1 MDKKVIILL
10 IVALLTMLFFCLSL
24 KASPQ
29 DAEKG
34 TLSIYFMQEQVGYE
48 EYVWEEE
55 EYGYTLTVRGR
66 MTKPIAIEI
75 DELVIN
81 LDKSF
86 IPRQYLFRG
95 RVSGVDQEIRSI
107 ISEGKVVNTRDV
119 AGQQQSEAVSIRRD
133 AFLLPNPVFSPY
145 MVLTKKYRCN
155 LQEEIDV
162 SAYIIPQMEVPAKLE
177 PKEDDPCR
185 LIMHLAA
192 NEIELETNEEGTL
205 NTMDI
210 PSQSLRVLKTMIGHP
225 SR

>member
-1 MDKKVIILL
+1 
-10 IVALLTMLFFCLSL
+10 
-24 KASPQ
+24 
-29 DAEKG
+29 
-34 TLSIYFMQEQVGYE
+34 MQEQVGYE
-48 EYVWEEE
+48 EYAWEEE

-95 RVSGVDQEIRSI
+95 NVSGVDQEIRSI
-107 ISEGKVVNTRDV
+107 LSDGKVVNIKNV

-155 LQEEIDV
+155 LQEKMDV
-162 SAYIIPQMEVPAKLE
+162 SAYIIPQMEVQATLE
-177 PKEDDPCR
+177 PKKDDPCR
-185 LIMHLAA
+185 LIMRLAA
-192 NEIELETNEEGTL
+192 NDIELETNEEGAL

-210 PSQSLRVLKTMIGHP
+210 PSQSLRVLKTMVRR
-225 SR
+225 STY

>member
-1 MDKKVIILL
+1 MSKRIILFLVII
-10 IVALLTMLFFCLSL
+10 IFVILFFSISI
-24 KASPQ
+24 KARLEET
-29 DAEKG
+29 EKG

-55 EYGYTLTVRGR
+55 EHGYTLTVRGR

-107 ISEGKVVNTRDV
+107 ISEGKIVNTRNV

-145 MVLTKKYRCN
+145 MVLTKKYRCS
-155 LQEEIDV
+155 LQEEVDV
-162 SAYIIPQMEVPAKLE
+162 SAYIIPQMEVPATLV
-177 PKEDDPCR
+177 PKKDDPCR

-192 NEIELETNEEGTL
+192 NEIELETNEEGML

>member
-1 MDKKVIILL
+1 MGKKFIVFLIIVIL
-10 IVALLTMLFFCLSL
+10 VMLFFFISSRASL
-24 KASPQ
+24 EET
-29 DAEKG
+29 EKG

-48 EYVWEEE
+48 EYAWEED
-55 EYGYTLTVRGR
+55 EYGYSLTVRGR

-86 IPRQYLFRG
+86 ISRQFLFRG
-95 RVSGVDQEIRSI
+95 KVSGVEQEVRSI
-107 ISEGKVVNTRDV
+107 ISEGKVVNIKKV
-119 AGQQQSEAVSIRRD
+119 AGQEQSEAVSIRRD

-145 MVLTKKYRCN
+145 MVLTKKYRCD
-155 LQEEIDV
+155 LQEKIDI
-162 SAYIIPQMEVPAKLE
+162 SAYIIPQMEVPATLE

-185 LIMHLAA
+185 LILRLAA
-192 NEIELETNEEGTL
+192 TEIELETNEGGIL

-210 PSQSLRVLKTMIGHP
+210 PSQSLRVLKTMIDRP

>member
-155 LQEEIDV
+155 LQEKIDV